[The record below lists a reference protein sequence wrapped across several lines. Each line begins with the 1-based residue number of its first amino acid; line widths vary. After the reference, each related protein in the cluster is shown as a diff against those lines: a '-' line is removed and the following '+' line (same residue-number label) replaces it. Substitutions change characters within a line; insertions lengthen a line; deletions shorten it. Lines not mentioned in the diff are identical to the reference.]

1 MSSGVEPVP
10 AEAPAPPKE
19 SRGLLAVI
27 IIIVVAVG
35 AVGVYLA
42 YNHLASGSKYPWLFR
57 GAYADYEGQGTVAIF
72 PVKMKMHLEVVDYNE
87 THARLLMRATVSTMG
102 INKTSTNVTWVDLWK
117 EDYLVSG
124 KQPDKVYDE
133 TINVKG
139 IGELKCRVFE
149 YHEDSS
155 VTRIYVDK
163 NTLWPVKF
171 EFEEPGL
178 GSLELTITKSNIPGL
193 KG

>member
-1 MSSGVEPVP
+1 
-10 AEAPAPPKE
+10 
-19 SRGLLAVI
+19 
-27 IIIVVAVG
+27 
-35 AVGVYLA
+35 
-42 YNHLASGSKYPWLFR
+42 
-57 GAYADYEGQGTVAIF
+57 
-72 PVKMKMHLEVVDYNE
+72 MKMHLEVVDYNE

-102 INKTSTNVTWVDLWK
+102 INKTSTNVTWVDLRK

-124 KQPDKVYDE
+124 RQPDKVYDE
-133 TINVKG
+133 TINAKG
-139 IGELKCRVFE
+139 IGELKCKVFE
-149 YHEDSS
+149 YREDDS

-193 KG
+193 KT